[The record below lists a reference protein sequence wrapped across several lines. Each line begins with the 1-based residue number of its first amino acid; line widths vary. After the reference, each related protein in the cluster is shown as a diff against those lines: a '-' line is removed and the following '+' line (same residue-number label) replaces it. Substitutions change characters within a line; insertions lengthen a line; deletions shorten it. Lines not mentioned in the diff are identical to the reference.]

1 MPDPYAKTPPRPGGP
16 GPVSSGPGPVP
27 TAELLERLRRM
38 PLFRQLVPMEAGI
51 GWPVPLRL
59 SRRSGAPR
67 ICLRLPLFGMHALSD
82 GGAELFPPFA
92 TVTLDRATGR
102 PMEYVDLR
110 LTRPWPP
117 PDDTRPVGVFPHK
130 TLDGTVGDYR
140 AARRELLGLY
150 DDLCESLAARTPFAR
165 GARFTA
171 LLRTLL
177 EPGLEPYYRAL
188 GPDFFTHFLGR
199 AEDPGAP

>member
-1 MPDPYAKTPPRPGGP
+1 MPDPYASPPKSRGP
-16 GPVSSGPGPVP
+16 APVR
-27 TAELLERLRRM
+27 TEELLVRLRRM
-38 PLFRQLVPMEAGI
+38 PLFRQLAPMESGL

-59 SRRSGAPR
+59 GPASGDAGR
-67 ICLRLPLFGMHALSD
+67 ICLRVPLFGMRPRTG

-110 LTRPWPP
+110 LTRPWPV
-117 PDDTRPVGVFPHK
+117 PDRPEPAGSFPHAAVS
-130 TLDGTVGDYR
+130 GTVADYR
-140 AARRELLGLY
+140 AARGELLALY
-150 DDLCESLAARTPFAR
+150 DDLCDHLAARTPFAR
-165 GARFTA
+165 GARFSA

-188 GPDFFTHFLGR
+188 GPEFFAHFLGTALGP
-199 AEDPGAP
+199 AEDTGAP

>member
-1 MPDPYAKTPPRPGGP
+1 MPDPYAKTPSKPADRT
-16 GPVSSGPGPVP
+16 PVGPGPVP
-27 TAELLERLRRM
+27 TADLLERLRRM

-59 SRRSGAPR
+59 SRRSGTPR
-67 ICLRLPLFGMHALSD
+67 VCLRLPLFGMRPLSG

-102 PMEYVDLR
+102 PLEYVDLR
-110 LTRPWPP
+110 LTRPWPA

-130 TLDGTVGDYR
+130 AVDGTVGDYR
-140 AARRELLGLY
+140 AARRELLALY
-150 DDLCESLAARTPFAR
+150 DDLCDSLAAHLPFER
-165 GARFTA
+165 EDRFAA

-177 EPGLEPYYRAL
+177 EPGLEPYYRVL

-199 AEDPGAP
+199 AEGPGAP